1 MYLHI
6 INSINDFI
14 YKGGDRMSC
23 CNCNKKNL
31 IRTVQKYNLL
41 IRLSER
47 LFDKSEEL
55 LNKTA
60 RKEII
65 EAIKTLCNA
74 SRTYDQARACKRV
87 AEKSLREDICGNV
100 CNTNSN
106 RCKELKDSAN
116 EQFDLSEEYIER
128 AVCSLK
134 NALNMIDK
142 SIEAKEKGC
151 ILELRYEEC
160 IKTSNN
166 TECESNTNCENNI
179 NFFEYID
186 CLNSTEELVNTD
198 SISEI
203 GSLSELDSFRDSENI
218 NSQENLSELDS
229 FGDSE
234 NINSQ
239 EDLSELDSFR
249 DSENINSQE
258 DLSELDS
265 FRDLENINLQENLS
279 GGDNFDVEEEF
290 L

>member
-1 MYLHI
+1 
-6 INSINDFI
+6 
-14 YKGGDRMSC
+14 MSC

-55 LNKTA
+55 LNKTV

-87 AEKSLREDICGNV
+87 AEKILREDICGNV

-116 EQFDLSEEYIER
+116 EQFDLSEGYIER

-160 IKTSNN
+160 IKTSNNTESLNN